1 MGCKEI
7 TEDCLT
13 MYLESKPPTNQFL
26 CRAYLCQA
34 QLKSPQTDDLDK
46 AVMYYLKAIEVSKDK
61 PGYHFLVFN
70 ASLLYFQSVRAFLR
84 PGWRRHLVSS
94 LTEVLRALEVVQESD
109 YAWRSELMLCVL
121 LNRSF
126 ILNMFTEV
134 MQRVNTVVI
143 TPPSLSPVTLFI
155 TFFLDIPRFGHHSRS
170 PIGCMYYAQLS
181 VLCLMECVCIQ
192 AQLAAVGRLDALLQR
207 AVKEGDGQVIQCV
220 CAALWNSC
228 LPLLQPNLRRS
239 IKRALLTLAHALEA
253 INSMLLG
260 VRCPVHAELA
270 GIEEEEERLEPA
282 LRHLHKALALD
293 ERAQHQQ
300 RLSFSLHLLQLR
312 ASLHGAP
319 ARQEDQAARLIEQVS
334 PPARKWR
341 PMLVSAGIALAPVT
355 FQMALNAEHPAK
367 VSGSRLHVEELAAK
381 AQHHLACEDEVKGHL
396 ASLDRGTDD
405 RERLWASLVKVA
417 RRQEVWDVCRAA
429 CRFCLL
435 YDDGR
440 WKNNCDNYPIY
451 HFTAHFVLSD
461 YTHKG
466 VELNGSPVPPVV
478 RGACPPEV
486 DPQWTVYRYID
497 WIQNMSA
504 YATANFLRGAEL
516 GAELQEEWLVANAAV
531 YLWNYNS
538 HMLATGGQRILMP
551 TFCRL
556 VELLRQTGKGLEKLC
571 STHGIPL
578 EAAAVQDIKK
588 ALELCDYALRLSNGN
603 GERVP
608 IMVRKQVI
616 SSWVR
621 TKRLLQQ
628 QIGPKL
634 DTDDQSQNKAVAAM
648 SRVLVG
654 VEMVL
659 CNSSP
664 MLLEFTV
671 PSLATLVRMASDC
684 KWPDPV
690 AALYVWSQLAHFAH
704 QIPDHDLIMT
714 CTQNALQLEHAAIH
728 SAKVT
733 VCTLA
738 VLEMLSS
745 ATCLRGLSM
754 LHQCSGHPASYTGA
768 LGMLQSSIRSVY
780 QAHLVQRT
788 TYVLSYVSS

>member
-1 MGCKEI
+1 MDLQIRQYLIKAGDNNDPVALRKAYDTVKNVTSGKTASDNKYFLPELYVLCAEQALQMGCKEI

-34 QLKSPQTDDLDK
+34 QLKSPQTVDDLDK

-109 YAWRSELMLCVL
+109 YAWRSELMLL
-121 LNRSF
+121 LVECLLDAGKEKEAAAYAKVTSDF
-126 ILNMFTEV
+126 IEQHKPELHPRIFST
-134 MQRVNTVVI
+134 QVVI

-440 WKNNCDNYPIY
+440 WKNNLEGNQG
-451 HFTAHFVLSD
+451 A
-461 YTHKG
+461 
-466 VELNGSPVPPVV
+466 
-478 RGACPPEV
+478 RGLA
-486 DPQWTVYRYID
+486 
-497 WIQNMSA
+497 
-504 YATANFLRGAEL
+504 
-516 GAELQEEWLVANAAV
+516 LQ
-531 YLWNYNS
+531 
-538 HMLATGGQRILMP
+538 GDR
-551 TFCRL
+551 
-556 VELLRQTGKGLEKLC
+556 ELLR
-571 STHGIPL
+571 
-578 EAAAVQDIKK
+578 
-588 ALELCDYALRLSNGN
+588 
-603 GERVP
+603 
-608 IMVRKQVI
+608 
-616 SSWVR
+616 
-621 TKRLLQQ
+621 LLAEVHF
-628 QIGPKL
+628 I
-634 DTDDQSQNKAVAAM
+634 TAEVEQSQ
-648 SRVLVG
+648 
-654 VEMVL
+654 
-659 CNSSP
+659 
-664 MLLEFTV
+664 
-671 PSLATLVRMASDC
+671 
-684 KWPDPV
+684 
-690 AALYVWSQLAHFAH
+690 
-704 QIPDHDLIMT
+704 
-714 CTQNALQLEHAAIH
+714 AIH
-728 SAKVT
+728 THS
-733 VCTLA
+733 
-738 VLEMLSS
+738 
-745 ATCLRGLSM
+745 
-754 LHQCSGHPASYTGA
+754 
-768 LGMLQSSIRSVY
+768 
-780 QAHLVQRT
+780 QARFLFPGI
-788 TYVLSYVSS
+788 YE